1 MSSLLEKAPQ
11 KVLASP
17 QDERD
22 GVATDLG
29 SKTQT
34 SILKQA
40 GLKKMSRYTVFIEP
54 TATGYSAHVPDL
66 PGCIA
71 AARSLEETRQLIK
84 EAIEFHIEAL
94 RDNGDEV
101 PKPTRHI
108 EQIEVS
114 V

>member
-1 MSSLLEKAPQ
+1 MVMRRLIWA
-11 KVLASP
+11 
-17 QDERD
+17 QDPNVYT
-22 GVATDLG
+22 VAG
-29 SKTQT
+29 RVE
-34 SILKQA
+34 
-40 GLKKMSRYTVFIEP
+40 KMSRYTVFIEP

-94 RDNGDEV
+94 RDNGDEI
-101 PKPTRHI
+101 PLPTRHI

-114 V
+114 A